1 MNGLNNLKRNNMNIK
16 ATFIGTDSL
25 GYVNNQEYT
34 LKLNLRPYG
43 KMVINKNTSRACVYN
58 SVISFF

>member
-1 MNGLNNLKRNNMNIK
+1 MNIR

-34 LKLNLRPYG
+34 LKLNLRTFG
-43 KMVINKNTSRACVYN
+43 KIIINKNTSQACVYN
-58 SVISFF
+58 SVISFLKNWDNIKHI